1 VFCRLHAGAVVPK
14 LHTMLRALICAVP
27 LAVAGGATLALTLSC
42 APAEAPEFRIG
53 FLNVMTEPMA
63 PVSGLPGRNG
73 AQMAIDEINAA
84 GGVMVDGISHRL
96 VLIERDIDIRADAA
110 ATGARALINVD
121 SVHAIVGPQI
131 STLAIAAAAVAEF
144 AQVPLISPMASN
156 PAVTA
161 GRAMVFR
168 LAFLD
173 EYQGSALARFAFDSL
188 GVRRAS
194 ALYDEANPYSR
205 DIWSLFRTTFE
216 ARGGRV
222 VAEETFHTDVASDY
236 RTQLRRLIAERPDAI
251 LLPNYAVYDSVQV
264 RQARDLGFRGRF
276 LGSDSWDPV
285 AMIAIP
291 AADGSVVVANWDHR
305 SGGDTTRA
313 FVSRYTARFGHDPRT
328 TAAAT
333 FDAMHILAN
342 AATRA
347 RTLNGPALATAIGAT
362 DGHLGVV
369 TTYRFRGSGDPV
381 RGGTILELRKGTTVI
396 RLLDNPEP

>member
-1 VFCRLHAGAVVPK
+1 
-14 LHTMLRALICAVP
+14 MLRSHSRAVL
-27 LAVAGGATLALTLSC
+27 LAVAGGAALVHMLAC
-42 APAEAPEFRIG
+42 APAEPPEFRIG
-53 FLNVMTEPMA
+53 FLNVMVEPMG

-84 GGVMVDGISHRL
+84 GGVVVDGISHRAVL
-96 VLIERDIDIRADAA
+96 VEREIEIRADAA
-110 ATGARALINVD
+110 ATGARVLINVD

-161 GRAMVFR
+161 GRSMIYR

-173 EYQGSALARFAFDSL
+173 EYQGSALARFAYDSL
-188 GVRRAS
+188 GVRRAAS
-194 ALYDEANPYSR
+194 LYDGANPYSR
-205 DIWSLFRTTFE
+205 DIWALFRSTFE
-216 ARGGRV
+216 GRGGRV
-222 VAEETFHTDVASDY
+222 VAEETFHTDVAADY
-236 RTQLRRLIAERPDAI
+236 RTQLRRLLAARPDAI
-251 LLPNYAVYDSVQV
+251 LLPNYAVHDSVQV

-285 AMIAIP
+285 AMVRIP
-291 AADGSVVVANWDHR
+291 AAEGSVVVANWDTR
-305 SGGDTTRA
+305 SGGDSTRA
-313 FVSRYTARFGHDPRT
+313 FVSRYQARFGQEPRT

-333 FDAMHILAN
+333 FDAMRILAM

-347 RTLNGPALATAIGAT
+347 RSLNGPALATAIGTT
-362 DGHLGVV
+362 DGYEGVV

-381 RGGTILELRKGTTVI
+381 RGGPILELRKGTTVI
-396 RLLDNPEP
+396 RLLDSPEP